1 MSDDGLPEPEDAFE
15 AKLVDDVREYGWH
28 CVLVGDE
35 GRAAREAPY
44 AYTVG
49 LTHSYAHPELV
60 LVGRWQHAHGILGAA
75 VEVVHEGAR
84 LAPGDESDDVLEG
97 YPVRFGAVS
106 DARRADLLSH
116 AARLYRQRPFRALQ
130 VILPDGGGRMP
141 DEPDYDG
148 YAQLLLDH

>member
-1 MSDDGLPEPEDAFE
+1 MSGDELPVPEDAVE
-15 AKLVDDVREYGWH
+15 EKLVADVREYGWH
-28 CVLVGDE
+28 CVLVGGE

-49 LTHSYAHPELV
+49 LTHSYGHPELV
-60 LVGRWQHAHGILGAA
+60 LVGRWQHAHGFLGAA
-75 VEVVHEGAR
+75 VDVVREGTR

-106 DARRADLLSH
+106 AARRADLLSR
-116 AARLYRQRPFRALQ
+116 AVWLYRHRPFESLQ
-130 VILPDGGGRMP
+130 VLLPDGGGRMP

-148 YAQLLLDH
+148 